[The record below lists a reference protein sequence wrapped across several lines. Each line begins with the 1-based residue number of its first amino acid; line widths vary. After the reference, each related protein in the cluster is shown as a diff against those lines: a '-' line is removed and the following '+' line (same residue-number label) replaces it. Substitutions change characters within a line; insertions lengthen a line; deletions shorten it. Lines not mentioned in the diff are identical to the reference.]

1 MPDIIEQLGAPEL
14 RTRLEAAAALMAQGS
29 AALDLLIPALDHT
42 VEEVRWRAATVL
54 GWIGDARA
62 IEPLYRR
69 GKHED
74 YAVKYNVA
82 WALGNVAWALGQIGD
97 AAAIPHLM
105 EIVHAG
111 ESESPD
117 VRYNAAMALARLGQT
132 TQLQE
137 SLVGTAEPVYR
148 VAHAA
153 LVSFARIEG

>member
-1 MPDIIEQLGAPEL
+1 MQQIIEQLAAPDL
-14 RTRLEAAAALMAQGS
+14 RARLEAAAALMTEGS
-29 AALDLLIPALDHT
+29 AALDWLLPALDHP
-42 VEEVRWRAATVL
+42 VEEIRWRAATVL

-69 GKHED
+69 GQHED

-82 WALGNVAWALGQIGD
+82 WALGQIND
-97 AAAIPHLM
+97 PAAIPHLM
-105 EIVHAG
+105 EIVLAG

-132 TQLQE
+132 ERLAQA
-137 SLVGTAEPVYR
+137 LVGTPEPVYR

-153 LVSFARIEG
+153 LASYARVGG

>member
-54 GWIGDARA
+54 GWIGDVRA

-82 WALGNVAWALGQIGD
+82 WALGQIGD

-111 ESESPD
+111 EAESPD

>member
-82 WALGNVAWALGQIGD
+82 WALGQIGD

-111 ESESPD
+111 EAESPD